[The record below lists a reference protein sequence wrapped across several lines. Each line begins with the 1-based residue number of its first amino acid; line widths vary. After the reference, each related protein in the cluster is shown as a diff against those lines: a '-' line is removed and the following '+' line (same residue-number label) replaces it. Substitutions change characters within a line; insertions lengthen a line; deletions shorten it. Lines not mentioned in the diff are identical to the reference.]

1 MKSPK
6 LKTALFFSFLIPVI
20 LFTGCQTKKIN
31 IYEKNN
37 LFFSGIVSGY
47 LKESRFKA
55 KFKWSIGK
63 TDKIIILSNFGNV
76 LADIQINENTEVIL
90 RLKGE
95 KYKFTNF
102 ALMTK
107 DIIGDEV
114 PYELL
119 INSIFNKKKNYVK
132 KQGNLKIQKK
142 NVENSQNLNIQLFA
156 KDATLKIL
164 FVDFYD

>member
-119 INSIFNKKKNYVK
+119 INSIFNKKKK
-132 KQGNLKIQKK
+132 LC
-142 NVENSQNLNIQLFA
+142 
-156 KDATLKIL
+156 
-164 FVDFYD
+164 

>member
-1 MKSPK
+1 LKSPK

-142 NVENSQNLNIQLFA
+142 DVENSQNLNIQLFA

>member
-6 LKTALFFSFLIPVI
+6 LKTALFFSILIPVI
-20 LFTGCQTKKIN
+20 LFTGCQIKKIN
-31 IYEKNN
+31 IYERDN
-37 LFFSGIVSGY
+37 LFFSGIVSGH

-90 RLKGE
+90 KLKGE
-95 KYKFTNF
+95 KYKFSNF

-107 DIIGDEV
+107 EIIGFEV

-119 INSIFNKKKNYVK
+119 INSIFNKKTHYVK

-156 KDATLKIL
+156 KNAILKIL

>member
-142 NVENSQNLNIQLFA
+142 DVENSQNLNIQLFA